1 MGRARQLGGGTGADN
16 QAYAS
21 DWSFR
26 GLGVFVDDI
35 EGSTGEGTTSFET
48 GMDGWTTPGALREAR
63 PTRTTSAVDHPPPAQ
78 NRYRRRVVASP
89 SMRPNSSSV
98 SEKPNTSK
106 LAAIRS
112 GVADLGIT
120 TTSWSM
126 CQRTTT

>member
-21 DWSFR
+21 DWSFQ

-63 PTRTTSAVDHPPPAQ
+63 PTRTTSAVD
-78 NRYRRRVVASP
+78 YRRRVVDSP